1 MKLNLNQEF
10 KALNGEVIKSESGNL
25 TLKSICSEALLN
37 TSPEDK
43 LSGEDKAK
51 RYQLAHNIFNSKA
64 ANFEITV
71 EEVAL
76 LKNLIGNL
84 FTPLVVGQA
93 FKFLE
98 N

>member
-1 MKLNLNQEF
+1 MKLDLNQEF

-43 LSGEDKAK
+43 LSGEEKAK
-51 RYQLAHNIFNSKA
+51 RYQLAHNIFTSEA
-64 ANFEITV
+64 ENFEITV